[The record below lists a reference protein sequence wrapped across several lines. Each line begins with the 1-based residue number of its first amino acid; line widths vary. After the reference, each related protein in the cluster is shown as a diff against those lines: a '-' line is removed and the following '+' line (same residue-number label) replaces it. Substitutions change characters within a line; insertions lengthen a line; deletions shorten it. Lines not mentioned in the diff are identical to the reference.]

1 MTREQADAVDEFLTT
16 ARRAA
21 RDIAG
26 ALESEAGLTVDQ
38 WRILRR
44 VSEQRAVPMKELGA
58 AVCLANATLSRL
70 VDGLVD
76 RGLLFRTLPDDDRR
90 RILVARSLEGS
101 ALCARANA
109 IVNGVRLS
117 CTRSAEKKADAKE
130 AAAQEP
136 AAQKA
141 PAQRAPERQPSRR

>member
-90 RILVARSLEGS
+90 RILVARSLEGT

-109 IVNGVRLS
+109 IVNGVRLT
-117 CTRSAEKKADAKE
+117 CTRSAEKKAD
-130 AAAQEP
+130 AQEP

-141 PAQRAPERQPSRR
+141 PAQRGPERQPSRR